1 MWPVTSWPFGMIKQL
16 VHSEHVQF
24 PCLAVI
30 RGLHVAWWQIKHRPK
45 MEKYWKMK
53 TTTEPRRLE
62 VQPKFKTKWW
72 QNTSKY
78 KKNEW
83 NRCSS
88 WGSAT
93 SSMNFRVPIYLATAP
108 AEPKIQH
115 PTPWQLH
122 PACDSSRSPA
132 FNACET
138 ERFTNLVYLI
148 LYHKKWRY
156 FDFGENQSSN

>member
-1 MWPVTSWPFGMIKQL
+1 
-16 VHSEHVQF
+16 
-24 PCLAVI
+24 
-30 RGLHVAWWQIKHRPK
+30 

-62 VQPKFKTKWW
+62 IQPKFKTKWCCR
-72 QNTSKY
+72 KY
-78 KKNEW
+78 QKIEW

-93 SSMNFRVPIYLATAP
+93 SSMNFGVPIYLATAP

-132 FNACET
+132 FTVTLAKSKDLRIWYIWYCITKNEDISILGKIKAQIQKKGCPKYRSNDVT
-138 ERFTNLVYLI
+138 LQNL
-148 LYHKKWRY
+148 KCP
-156 FDFGENQSSN
+156 FEGQSRLF